1 MAKELRKKTTSK
13 LELGV
18 PVSQLVELDTIFI
31 TESSARRKPLR
42 GELPPEMNLSI
53 DVETDVNRGQGIV
66 QVRPRFELIARYD
79 ETAAGELLRI
89 VAVFLLQ
96 YRLSSF
102 EGLTKANFNAF
113 GEMNGLYNAWPYWRE
128 FVQATTVR
136 MGLPPFTIPVY
147 RPVEKKKPARAAP
160 SAKAK
165 QKKRTRKR
173 SAVVTA
179 STPNR

>member
-1 MAKELRKKTTSK
+1 MSK
-13 LELGV
+13 LDLGA
-18 PVSQLVELDTIFI
+18 PVSQLVELDRILI
-31 TESSARRKPLR
+31 TEFSARRKSLR
-42 GELPPEMNLSI
+42 DKLPADINLS
-53 DVETDVNRGQGIV
+53 VQVKTDVDKTRGIV
-66 QVRPRFELIARYD
+66 QVRPRFELVARYD

-89 VAVFLLQ
+89 AAIFLLQ

-147 RPVEKKKPARAAP
+147 RPVKKTKPARPAP

-165 QKKRTRKR
+165 HKKRTQKR
-173 SAVVTA
+173 RAVATA
-179 STPNR
+179 SSRNR